1 MKFCH
6 SNLVQTSQPKHVL
19 SKDLLGIER
28 QIPVLCSKRPA
39 LRKTQH
45 GMSLSQ
51 TLQHCSWSPWKS
63 ACVQVLQGSWMC
75 RMLSSG
81 QSLIPKE
88 LKVAVK
94 IWCLAMSWNDASG
107 GGCNEPNRAADFNG
121 LTGNFPPA
129 ALSLLH
135 CRAIAL
141 NFPRRLV
148 HAILQQVSRG
158 CVQSLRETLGLEK
171 GSQAGR
177 EGMGK
182 QVLYSYSPHTPRI

>member
-1 MKFCH
+1 MALDH
-6 SNLVQTSQPKHVL
+6 SLYWHGP

-28 QIPVLCSKRPA
+28 QIPMLCFKRPA
-39 LRKTQH
+39 IRKTQH
-45 GMSLSQ
+45 WMSLSQ
-51 TLQHCSWSPWKS
+51 NLQHCSWSPWKS
-63 ACVQVLQGSWMC
+63 ARVQVLQGNWMC

-94 IWCLAMSWNDASG
+94 IWYPATSWNGASG
-107 GGCNEPNRAADFNG
+107 GHCNEPKRAADFNG
-121 LTGNFPPA
+121 LIGIFPPA

-141 NFPRRLV
+141 NFPCCL
-148 HAILQQVSRG
+148 ICTTLQQVSRG
-158 CVQSLRETLGLEK
+158 CVQTLRGSLGLEK

-177 EGMGK
+177 EGMGR
-182 QVLYSYSPHTPRI
+182 QVLYSHSPHTQESEN